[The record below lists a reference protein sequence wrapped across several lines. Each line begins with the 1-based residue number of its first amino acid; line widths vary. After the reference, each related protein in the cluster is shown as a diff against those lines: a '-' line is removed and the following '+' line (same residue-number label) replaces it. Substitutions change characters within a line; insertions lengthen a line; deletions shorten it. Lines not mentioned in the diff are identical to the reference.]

1 MSSIA
6 LQPIGSTGGI
16 DGISGLEGGNST
28 SEVMQLLQELI
39 QEIEELLDP
48 SSQSSGAGGG
58 GGSGSG
64 GGGGGGGGVSGAGG
78 IGGGGGGGGGGS
90 GATSGIGGDGGS
102 GSGSGSSAGTLP
114 GGTTGNFAQDLT
126 QDLESRY
133 GLNSTQVAGVL
144 GNLQQ
149 ESGLQTDINQGG
161 ATGGPSSNFADNNE
175 NGWGVAQWGGQR
187 KAAEISYAQQNGLDP
202 GSEQAQIGFINQELD
217 SDYSNTIT
225 DLKGATSADQA
236 AQIWDQDYE
245 QASDPQMANR
255 DQYAQQFLNEGL

>member
-1 MSSIA
+1 MSGLA
-6 LQPIGSTGGI
+6 LQSTGMGGIGGIGGI
-16 DGISGLEGGNST
+16 DSGNST
-28 SEVMQLLQELI
+28 NQIIQLLEELI
-39 QEIEELLDP
+39 QEMEEMLDP
-48 SSQSSGAGGG
+48 SSQNS
-58 GGSGSG
+58 
-64 GGGGGGGGVSGAGG
+64 GGGGGGGVSG
-78 IGGGGGGGGGGS
+78 GGGGGGVSATGGGGGGS
-90 GATSGIGGDGGS
+90 GGATSSVGDDGGS
-102 GSGSGSSAGTLP
+102 GSSGGGSNSSTLP
-114 GGTTGNFAQDLT
+114 TNLTGNFAQDLT
-126 QDLESRY
+126 QDLEGRY

-217 SDYSNTIT
+217 TDYSGTIS

-255 DQYAQQFLNEGL
+255 DQYAQQFLSEGL

>member
-1 MSSIA
+1 MSGLA
-6 LQPIGSTGGI
+6 LQSAGIGSI
-16 DGISGLEGGNST
+16 DGVDGIGGVDGGNST
-28 SEVMQLLQELI
+28 NQIIQLLEELI
-39 QEIEELLDP
+39 QEMEEMLDL
-48 SSQSSGAGGG
+48 SSQSSGGGG
-58 GGSGSG
+58 GGSSAPAPTSFATDPASGSG
-64 GGGGGGGGVSGAGG
+64 GGGGGGS
-78 IGGGGGGGGGGS
+78 GGG
-90 GATSGIGGDGGS
+90 GATSGVGGDGSTSGGS
-102 GSGSGSSAGTLP
+102 NSGTLP
-114 GGTTGNFAQDLT
+114 TNLTGNFAQDLT

-187 KAAEISYAQQNGLDP
+187 KAAEISYAQQNGVNS

-217 SDYSNTIT
+217 TDYSNTVT
-225 DLKGATSADQA
+225 DLKGATTTGQA

-245 QASDPQMANR
+245 QASDPQMGNR
-255 DQYAQQFLNEGL
+255 DQYAQQFLSEGL

>member
-1 MSSIA
+1 MSGLA
-6 LQPIGSTGGI
+6 LQSTGMGSIGGI
-16 DGISGLEGGNST
+16 DGIGGIDSGNST
-28 SEVMQLLQELI
+28 NQIIQLLEELI
-39 QEIEELLDP
+39 QEMEEMLDP
-48 SSQSSGAGGG
+48 SSQSSGGGG
-58 GGSGSG
+58 GVGGVSGA
-64 GGGGGGGGVSGAGG
+64 GGGGGGVSGAGG
-78 IGGGGGGGGGGS
+78 GGGGGGGGGS
-90 GATSGIGGDGGS
+90 GGGATSSVGGDGGS
-102 GSGSGSSAGTLP
+102 NASTLP
-114 GGTTGNFAQDLT
+114 TNLTGNFAQDMT

-161 ATGGPSSNFADNNE
+161 ATGGPSSNFSDNNE

-217 SDYSNTIT
+217 TDYSGTIS

-255 DQYAQQFLNEGL
+255 DQYAQQFLSEGL